1 MDDNIRQLIFQAIDQ
16 TISPEDFDRLQDAIE
31 QDSEVRTAYLRAV
44 HMSGTLEDLASES
57 DAGEKTDAPAVH
69 SNPTAKRQR
78 GLFNSRLSATW
89 NWLAAAA
96 VLLAVGGTAFWFGQR
111 NQSSVSDSPIAE
123 NDSSDG
129 SESRIAGHATLRH
142 AIDLQWPS
150 DAVRRVEGDVLPNGS
165 FAFEEG
171 VAEIDFFC
179 GATLIVEGPAEL
191 EIESDWSVRVI
202 EGRLR
207 AMVPPAARGFIVKA
221 ADSEIV
227 DLGTEFALSVGDG
240 NSQVEV
246 IDGEIELRGGEFHE
260 ERLLTGESR
269 VLAGEKADAIGL
281 ADIPTASDMKRRHGR
296 VAETRFNSWQA
307 ASQKLRQRSDLIGYF
322 TAAEMTS
329 ERFLPNVATHGV
341 ASSAFLSGP
350 VTRTSGRFGELSPGL
365 DFSRPGARLR
375 MQVDGEFEAFT
386 FACWARIDSLDH
398 RYNALFMGD
407 GYENGEPHWQIRDD
421 GRVMFSVM
429 VDDSQEVRL
438 FSKVD
443 QKIVHDAGLH
453 RVYMTEPIWNS
464 SMSGQ
469 WLHLAAVFDPA
480 SRRVTQYLNGQ
491 PVSHHPIEDKF
502 LVTRLRIGPAEIGN
516 WGQPFR
522 DSPWFA
528 VRNLNGTIDELAIFN
543 EALADGEIR
552 ELYEQGKPL
561 GY

>member
-1 MDDNIRQLIFQAIDQ
+1 MDDSIRKLIFKAIDH
-16 TISPEDFDRLQDAIE
+16 TISPEDFDRLQDALE
-31 QDSEVRTAYLRAV
+31 QDAEVRTAYLRAV
-44 HMSGTLEDLASES
+44 HMSGTLEDLAGESVASE
-57 DAGEKTDAPAVH
+57 KVNAPVVR
-69 SNPTAKRQR
+69 SNPNPKRQR
-78 GLFNSRLSATW
+78 GLFFSHVAPAW

-111 NQSSVSDSPIAE
+111 NQSSPAERSMVQTEASASP
-123 NDSSDG
+123 
-129 SESRIAGHATLRH
+129 ESRIAGHATLRR
-142 AIDLQWPS
+142 AVDLQWPA
-150 DAVRRVEGDVLPNGS
+150 DAVRRVEGDVLPNGL
-165 FAFEEG
+165 FAFNQG

-191 EIESDWSVRVI
+191 KIESDWSVRVL

-227 DLGTEFALSVGDG
+227 DLGTEFALSVGNG

-260 ERLLTGESR
+260 ERLLTGDSR
-269 VLAGEKADAIGL
+269 ILAGEKADTSRL
-281 ADIPTASDMKRRHGR
+281 TDIPTASDMKRRHGL
-296 VAETRFNSWQA
+296 VAESRFNNWQT
-307 ASQKLRQRSDLIGYF
+307 ASRELRQRPDLIGYF
-322 TAAEMTS
+322 TAAELS
-329 ERFLPNVATHGV
+329 NERFLPNLATHGV

-350 VTRTSGRFGELSPGL
+350 VGRVSGRFGDLSSGL

-386 FACWARIDSLDH
+386 FACWTRIDSLDH

-429 VDDSQEVRL
+429 VDDSQEIRH
-438 FSKVD
+438 FSELDRKVV
-443 QKIVHDAGLH
+443 QDAGLH

-480 SRRVTQYLNGQ
+480 RRIVMQYLNGQ
-491 PVSHHPIEDKF
+491 PVSQHEIVDKF
-502 LVTRLRIGPAEIGN
+502 LVTQLRIGPAEIGN

-528 VRNLNGTIDELAIFN
+528 VRNLNGTIDELAIFDA
-543 EALADGEIR
+543 ALTDGEIR
-552 ELYEQGKPL
+552 ALYEQGKPL